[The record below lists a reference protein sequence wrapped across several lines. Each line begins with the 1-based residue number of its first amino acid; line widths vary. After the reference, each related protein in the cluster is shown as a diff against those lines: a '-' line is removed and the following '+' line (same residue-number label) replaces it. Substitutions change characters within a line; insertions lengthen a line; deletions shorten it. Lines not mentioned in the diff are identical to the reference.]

1 MKTVIAKIR
10 PPFLRLIQSG
20 VKKREYRL
28 ANPKYT
34 SLNVGDRLILVS
46 NQNKQDF
53 AVVKINKVT
62 KYQDWESALEK
73 HWEEDFKGLYSNFDE
88 LIKECYRFY
97 STKEVDACG
106 IDVFEIVLDEPV
118 FKDARYLFDT
128 NIIIQRESMN
138 NCCTEINL
146 VYQSVDK
153 FKGTKLYHSVT
164 AKELNDYK
172 DPKIKEAMITK
183 LNSYE
188 KLSESAID
196 DDYFK
201 QTVVPFGD
209 DANTKNDNEI
219 LYQVYSGR
227 VDFLITE
234 DRGVL
239 RKARLLYLQNRVM
252 NANEFLTR
260 IRKENP
266 SLVDYDALS
275 VALVK
280 IGSLNIKDCFFDSLR
295 EDYGG
300 LKFNEWLT
308 KKAES
313 KAYVFRDNKGI
324 QGFLYLKPEEKNE
337 DYSDFNPP
345 LKPKRRL
352 KVGTFKINSTGMR
365 LGERFLKIIFDNALK
380 RDVDEIYVT
389 MFKNKRK
396 EVEGLKDLMEKWGFE
411 EKGVKNNGEIYLVKN
426 MREYNDSKDPK
437 FNYPLTKDDCSIS
450 YLPISSKYHTKLFPD
465 LHLKNEDATF
475 FDKACSYA
483 IEKIYVTA
491 WRNVYLKPG
500 SLLCVYCMADT
511 YKRYRSVVTGTCILN
526 EVIHT
531 NSADE
536 LVKQCKNRSVFE
548 EDELRRLFNDEGY
561 KTIVK
566 ILYLEPFESKVNYN
580 TLDINNLLDDKGPR
594 LNSKLSKEQFKKL
607 LKLGKGDN
615 LQ

>member
-275 VALVK
+275 VSLVK

-365 LGERFLKIIFDNALK
+365 LGERFIKIIFDNALK

-465 LHLKNEDATF
+465 FAF
-475 FDKACSYA
+475 
-483 IEKIYVTA
+483 
-491 WRNVYLKPG
+491 
-500 SLLCVYCMADT
+500 
-511 YKRYRSVVTGTCILN
+511 
-526 EVIHT
+526 
-531 NSADE
+531 
-536 LVKQCKNRSVFE
+536 
-548 EDELRRLFNDEGY
+548 
-561 KTIVK
+561 
-566 ILYLEPFESKVNYN
+566 
-580 TLDINNLLDDKGPR
+580 
-594 LNSKLSKEQFKKL
+594 KE
-607 LKLGKGDN
+607 
-615 LQ
+615 

>member
-1 MKTVIAKIR
+1 M
-10 PPFLRLIQSG
+10 
-20 VKKREYRL
+20 
-28 ANPKYT
+28 
-34 SLNVGDRLILVS
+34 ILVS

-146 VYQSVDK
+146 VYQLVDK

-324 QGFLYLKPEEKNE
+324 QGF
-337 DYSDFNPP
+337 
-345 LKPKRRL
+345 
-352 KVGTFKINSTGMR
+352 
-365 LGERFLKIIFDNALK
+365 
-380 RDVDEIYVT
+380 
-389 MFKNKRK
+389 
-396 EVEGLKDLMEKWGFE
+396 
-411 EKGVKNNGEIYLVKN
+411 
-426 MREYNDSKDPK
+426 
-437 FNYPLTKDDCSIS
+437 
-450 YLPISSKYHTKLFPD
+450 
-465 LHLKNEDATF
+465 
-475 FDKACSYA
+475 
-483 IEKIYVTA
+483 
-491 WRNVYLKPG
+491 
-500 SLLCVYCMADT
+500 
-511 YKRYRSVVTGTCILN
+511 CI
-526 EVIHT
+526 
-531 NSADE
+531 
-536 LVKQCKNRSVFE
+536 
-548 EDELRRLFNDEGY
+548 
-561 KTIVK
+561 
-566 ILYLEPFESKVNYN
+566 
-580 TLDINNLLDDKGPR
+580 
-594 LNSKLSKEQFKKL
+594 
-607 LKLGKGDN
+607 
-615 LQ
+615 